1 MICTARKKNN
11 LDKQFDTQ
19 CHEDDDDNNNDD
31 DDEDGDD
38 DDGTKKLFCKFKT
51 V

>member
-19 CHEDDDDNNNDD
+19 CHEDDDNNNDD
-31 DDEDGDD
+31 ADDDGDD